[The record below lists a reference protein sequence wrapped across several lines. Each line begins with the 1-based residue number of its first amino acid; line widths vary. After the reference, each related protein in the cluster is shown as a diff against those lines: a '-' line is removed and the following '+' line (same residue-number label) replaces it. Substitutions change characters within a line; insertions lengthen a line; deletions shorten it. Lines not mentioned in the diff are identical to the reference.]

1 MKSII
6 EKLPELALQKQKENK
21 KFFANLKKKK
31 PAKLDQIVQE
41 LHNEEFSRIDC
52 LECANCCITTGPLIT
67 RKDIDRISKHLKL
80 KPDKII
86 EQYLRIDE
94 DNDYVFKSMPCPFL
108 GDGNYCFIYDVR
120 PKACKEYPH
129 TDRKRFYQILDITLK
144 NTFICPA
151 VYNIVEEL
159 KLKEKLLK

>member
-1 MKSII
+1 MKTII
-6 EKLPELALQKQKENK
+6 EKLPKLGLQKQKENK

-31 PAKLDQIVQE
+31 PSKLDQIVQE
-41 LHNEEFSRIDC
+41 LHDDEFLKIDC

-67 RKDIDRISKHLKL
+67 KKDIDRISKHLKL
-80 KPDKII
+80 KPEKFI

-108 GDGNYCFIYDVR
+108 GSDNYCFIYDVR
-120 PKACKEYPH
+120 PRACKEYPH

-151 VYNIVEEL
+151 VYNIIENL
-159 KLKEKLLK
+159 KLKENLLK